1 MIHERNKQI
10 TLDAQILEIREQIRL
25 GIESFPIDIVETIE
39 NDSQLYYELG
49 GCGYWERYS
58 YNEDECI
65 IGYVNS
71 NHVRFPLKNTPEPDF
86 DAMFINIMGRIK
98 LAKLLAIETKRP
110 VIIAEQKPFNP
121 FGEIMD
127 DLSLNKEEVEEIEEI
142 GQQEEGEIMVY
153 LVELNDVELGD
164 NIRYQ
169 DCCND
174 LFITEAERQE
184 NVLTIKEYQ
193 NLINNGD
200 ISMGSKLI
208 RFI

>member
-25 GIESFPIDIVETIE
+25 GIESFPIDIVETIG

-58 YNEDECI
+58 YNEDGCI

-86 DAMFINIMGRIK
+86 DKMFKNIIGQIEFG
-98 LAKLLAIETKRP
+98 KLLAQVTKRP

-127 DLSLNKEEVEEIEEI
+127 DLSLNKEEVEEI

-153 LVELNDVELGD
+153 LVELNDVEFGD
-164 NIRYQ
+164 NVPYQ
-169 DCCND
+169 TCHNNF
-174 LFITEAERQE
+174 FITEAERQE